1 MLLQATIATP
11 EGYLP
16 DTGGPPAKPKRKQ
29 TTRWRKVVCTVPDC
43 AFSARMTKSAFERVA
58 LRCPDGDCS
67 GALMIHDKTEEA

>member
-11 EGYLP
+11 DGYLP

-29 TTRWRKVVCTVPDC
+29 TTRWRKVVCTDASCP
-43 AFSARMTKSAFERVA
+43 FSARMTRSAFERVP

-67 GALMIHDKTEEA
+67 GTLTIADKTEEA